1 MATITLGTL
10 RDYWKRVYDAI
21 TGPPGSTAPTY
32 AMQVGGSDGT
42 NLRAIKTD
50 TDGHP
55 QVDVLSLPAADVT
68 DRPARVLGVVT
79 AADGGL
85 ASIGAKA
92 DAAVTDPTLSA
103 SEIALLKGLLKQL
116 QGGGTGAAPVTL
128 NGSSVP
134 NNQSIPARCLNTA
147 VLNAQ
152 NNVVLTNFTR
162 KHPVPPRI
170 DPVIVGPEVHEYYT
184 PTWVDKNGVW
194 WAANKS
200 AGLRSSPTGTAPWT
214 TIMPSPNTSA
224 DNAALII
231 SDTGRAIW
239 CTTAGHVYVSD
250 ESKSSWSLA
259 FQFTAGYCSW
269 MFGHCKYKNI
279 ILLAS
284 YGSHNAANSPRFVYA
299 SFDHGATWQ
308 QIYEGPNMDSYHIHD
323 VCYDPWAD
331 RIWITEGDTTSRQI
345 LYSDDRGAT
354 WVPLY
359 PTRGTGGNQA
369 TAVLPGLHGVAFVS
383 DWYLQQSI
391 GLWPRPFGRKQQVN
405 EADII
410 WDYWSWGDA
419 PLQEHG
425 MRPWYNIENSGAGT
439 YYVIGTTSDDSRGY
453 ARLIVSYDLL
463 HFYEIW
469 RSPAKGWKI
478 GFVTGPHP
486 ADTERRF
493 YARLGSPTGTIYELR
508 GQLPSPVNV

>member
-1 MATITLGTL
+1 MAWEKVTAPSAGWQKAAAPSAQWQ
-10 RDYWKRVYDAI
+10 RS
-21 TGPPGSTAPTY
+21 GPPFEFWEGDYMASVQVQGHSGQYLDVGSNKEAYVGILGPDGRRAVITA
-32 AMQVGGSDGT
+32 DGK
-42 NLRAIKTD
+42 LS
-50 TDGHP
+50 
-55 QVDVLSLPAADVT
+55 VDAQ
-68 DRPARVLGVVT
+68 VT
-79 AADGGL
+79 ASVADSKIK
-85 ASIGAKA
+85 ASPDAGVTWVPVKA
-92 DAAVTDPTLSA
+92 DTSGNLSVT
-103 SEIALLKGLLKQL
+103 I
-116 QGGGTGAAPVTL
+116 
-128 NGSSVP
+128 NGSLLSDAQAVP
-134 NNQSIPARCLNTA
+134 VRYLNSL
-147 VLNAQ
+147 VFNAQ
-152 NNVVLTNFTR
+152 KNIAAYQVAR
-162 KHPVPPRI
+162 KQPLPPRI
-170 DPVIVGPEVHEYYT
+170 DPEIVGPEVHQYYT
-184 PTWVDKNGVW
+184 PLWVDKDGIW
-194 WAANKS
+194 WTQNKN
-200 AGLRSSPTGTAPWT
+200 AGLRSSPTGMAPWT
-214 TIMPSPNTSA
+214 TVLASPDTNVDA
-224 DNAALII
+224 YLLLIT
-231 SDTGRAIW
+231 DTGRAVW
-239 CTTAGHVYVSD
+239 CCADGRVYVSN
-250 ESKSSWSLA
+250 EGKTAWSLA
-259 FQFTAGYCSW
+259 FQFPSGYTTW

-279 ILLAS
+279 ILLGS
-284 YGSHNAANSPRFVYA
+284 YGAHNPSNSPRLVYA

-410 WDYWSWGDA
+410 WDYWSWGDP

-425 MRPWYNIENSGAGT
+425 ARPWYNIENGEAGT

-478 GFVTGPHP
+478 AFVTGPHP

-493 YARLGSPTGTIYELR
+493 YARLGSPTDTIYELR